1 MIKLMKLGKNSFTLL
16 ETIIS
21 TLILSII
28 IVGFSNS
35 FFYDNF
41 DEEYILLNKLENHF
55 TISSYSSDFRKQ
67 NKNLTLRINGTQTRS
82 ISVKEIEYKDNK
94 IRLKKYE
101 M

>member
-1 MIKLMKLGKNSFTLL
+1 MIKPMKLDKNSFTLL

-41 DEEYILLNKLENHF
+41 DEEYILLNKLENSF
-55 TISSYSSDFRKQ
+55 TTSSYSNNFRKQ
-67 NKNLTLRINGTQTRS
+67 NKNLTVKINETQTRT
-82 ISVKEIEYKDNK
+82 ITVKEIEYKDNK

>member
-1 MIKLMKLGKNSFTLL
+1 MKLDKSSFTLL

-35 FFYDNF
+35 FFYDNL
-41 DEEYILLNKLENHF
+41 DEEYILLNKLENNF
-55 TISSYSSDFRKQ
+55 TTSSYSSDFAKQ
-67 NKNLTLRINGTQTRS
+67 NKNLTLKINETQTKT
-82 ISVKEIEYKDNK
+82 ITVKEIEYKDNK

>member
-1 MIKLMKLGKNSFTLL
+1 MIEPMKLGKNSFTLL

-21 TLILSII
+21 TLLLSII

-35 FFYDNF
+35 FFYDNL
-41 DEEYILLNKLENHF
+41 DEEYILLNKLENNF
-55 TISSYSSDFRKQ
+55 TTSSYSSDFRKQ
-67 NKNLTLRINGTQTRS
+67 NKNLTVKINETQTRT
-82 ISVKEIEYKDNK
+82 IRVKEIEYKDNK